1 MCADIIGLYFKVKL
15 LAYILKH
22 QKQVFFI
29 NIKIMGILE
38 IKVEKR
44 GIESN
49 FLKKRRR
56 LLVVGGPT

>member
-38 IKVEKR
+38 IKVEK
-44 GIESN
+44 GVLSQIFSTKEEDS
-49 FLKKRRR
+49 
-56 LLVVGGPT
+56 